1 MAETVTKLD
10 TLCSSTVAIQVRS
23 MLRQAVVTGTGRA
36 CNLPGLDV
44 CGKTGTAQVPGGEDH
59 AWFTCM
65 APEKHPN
72 IVVTV
77 LIENGG
83 FGAAAA
89 LPVAKEVLLAA
100 DRLGYVRKPEVM
112 KILKSTSPGV
122 GRKK

>member
-1 MAETVTKLD
+1 
-10 TLCSSTVAIQVRS
+10 
-23 MLRQAVVTGTGRA
+23 
-36 CNLPGLDV
+36 
-44 CGKTGTAQVPGGEDH
+44 
-59 AWFTCM
+59 M